1 MGPDI
6 LISLT
11 HVIRHRQTL
20 PELLGIFSG
29 VLKPPLRAIL
39 SSAYWDGG
47 EAAVFAMSA
56 TYICCERNLASIGP
70 VIATWIDDEQRRA

>member
-1 MGPDI
+1 MLSVADK
-6 LISLT
+6 
-11 HVIRHRQTL
+11 TL

-47 EAAVFAMSA
+47 EAAVFAISA